1 MKKLMSTL
9 LVLAYVA
16 IAYFSVYVL
25 PHYYF
30 GAIIGAAGA
39 SLGTSFKQF
48 KEVKAFPDK
57 ALSAYFKRDKKKVSS
72 LLLVLLGIFLFVSLV
87 LEFNWQYGL
96 AFVVAIS
103 YAMLWNV
110 LHIQFLRKYY
120 FKAIHQLTTVDKE
133 PLLASIPISII
144 LLCI

>member
-1 MKKLMSTL
+1 MKKFVYAF
-9 LVLAYVA
+9 LVLAYVTV
-16 IAYFSVYVL
+16 AYLSVYVL

-39 SLGTSFKQF
+39 SLGASFKQF

-57 ALSAYFKRDKKKVSS
+57 ALLDYFKRDKKKASS
-72 LLLVLLGIFLFVSLV
+72 LLLVFLVIFLFVSLV

-120 FKAIHQLTTVDKE
+120 FKNA
-133 PLLASIPISII
+133 
-144 LLCI
+144 

>member
-1 MKKLMSTL
+1 MKKLMYTL

-16 IAYFSVYVL
+16 IAYLSVYVL

-39 SLGTSFKQF
+39 SLGASFKQF

-57 ALSAYFKRDKKKVSS
+57 ALTAYFKWDKTTTVI
-72 LLLVLLGIFLFVSLV
+72 LLVVILGLILFVHLLPVSNV
-87 LEFNWQYGL
+87 QVGL
-96 AFVVAIS
+96 AFLVGLS
-103 YAMLWNV
+103 YGAFWNI

-120 FKAIHQLTTVDKE
+120 FKNA
-133 PLLASIPISII
+133 
-144 LLCI
+144 

>member
-1 MKKLMSTL
+1 MKKLVYVF

-16 IAYFSVYVL
+16 VAYLSVYLL
-25 PHYYF
+25 PHYYV

-39 SLGTSFKQF
+39 SLGASFKQF
-48 KEVKAFPDK
+48 KEVKACPDQP
-57 ALSAYFKRDKKKVSS
+57 LLAYFKWDKKKISS
-72 LLLVLLGIFLFVSLV
+72 LSVVLLGIFLFVSLV

-103 YAMLWNV
+103 YAMLWNI

-120 FKAIHQLTTVDKE
+120 LKNA
-133 PLLASIPISII
+133 
-144 LLCI
+144 

>member
-1 MKKLMSTL
+1 MKKMMYAL

-16 IAYFSVYVL
+16 IAYLSVYIF
-25 PHYYF
+25 PHYYV
-30 GAIIGAAGA
+30 GAIMGAAGA
-39 SLGTSFKQF
+39 SIGASYKQF

-57 ALSAYFKRDKKKVSS
+57 ALSAYVKWDKKKASS

-120 FKAIHQLTTVDKE
+120 FKNA
-133 PLLASIPISII
+133 
-144 LLCI
+144 

>member
-1 MKKLMSTL
+1 MKKLMYAL

-16 IAYFSVYVL
+16 VAYLSVYL
-25 PHYYF
+25 FPHYYV

-39 SLGTSFKQF
+39 SLGASFKQF
-48 KEVKAFPDK
+48 KEVQACPDQP
-57 ALSAYFKRDKKKVSS
+57 LLAYFKRDKKKTSS
-72 LLLVLLGIFLFVSLV
+72 LLLVLLGIILFVSLV
-87 LEFNWQYGL
+87 LEFNWQYGI

-120 FKAIHQLTTVDKE
+120 LKNA
-133 PLLASIPISII
+133 
-144 LLCI
+144 

>member
-1 MKKLMSTL
+1 MKKLVYAL
-9 LVLAYVA
+9 LVLAYVTV
-16 IAYFSVYVL
+16 AYLPVYVL
-25 PHYYF
+25 PHYYS

-39 SLGTSFKQF
+39 SLGASFKQF
-48 KEVKAFPDK
+48 KEVKASPDK
-57 ALSAYFKRDKKKVSS
+57 ALLAYFKRDEKKASS

-120 FKAIHQLTTVDKE
+120 FKNA
-133 PLLASIPISII
+133 
-144 LLCI
+144 

>member
-1 MKKLMSTL
+1 MKK
-9 LVLAYVA
+9 LVLAYVTV
-16 IAYFSVYVL
+16 AYLSVYVL
-25 PHYYF
+25 PHYYS

-39 SLGTSFKQF
+39 SLGASFKQF
-48 KEVKAFPDK
+48 KEVKASPDK
-57 ALSAYFKRDKKKVSS
+57 ALLAYFKRDEKKASS

-120 FKAIHQLTTVDKE
+120 FKNA
-133 PLLASIPISII
+133 
-144 LLCI
+144 

>member
-1 MKKLMSTL
+1 MKKLVYAL
-9 LVLAYVA
+9 LVLAYVTV
-16 IAYFSVYVL
+16 AYLSVYVL
-25 PHYYF
+25 PHYYS

-39 SLGTSFKQF
+39 SLGASFKQF
-48 KEVKAFPDK
+48 KEVKASPDK
-57 ALSAYFKRDKKKVSS
+57 ALLAYFKRDEKKASS

-110 LHIQFLRKYY
+110 LHIQFLRQYY
-120 FKAIHQLTTVDKE
+120 FKNA
-133 PLLASIPISII
+133 
-144 LLCI
+144 

>member
-1 MKKLMSTL
+1 MKKLVYAL
-9 LVLAYVA
+9 LVLAYVTV
-16 IAYFSVYVL
+16 AYLLVYVL
-25 PHYYF
+25 PHYYS

-39 SLGTSFKQF
+39 SLGASFKQF
-48 KEVKAFPDK
+48 KEVKASPDK
-57 ALSAYFKRDKKKVSS
+57 ALLAYFKRDEKKASS

-120 FKAIHQLTTVDKE
+120 FKNA
-133 PLLASIPISII
+133 
-144 LLCI
+144 

>member
-1 MKKLMSTL
+1 MKKFVYAF
-9 LVLAYVA
+9 LVLAYVTV
-16 IAYFSVYVL
+16 AYLSVYVL

-39 SLGTSFKQF
+39 SLGASFKQF

-57 ALSAYFKRDKKKVSS
+57 ALLDYFKRDKKKASS
-72 LLLVLLGIFLFVSLV
+72 LLLVFLGIFLFVSLV

-103 YAMLWNV
+103 YAILWNV

-120 FKAIHQLTTVDKE
+120 FKNA
-133 PLLASIPISII
+133 
-144 LLCI
+144 

>member
-1 MKKLMSTL
+1 MKKLMYAL
-9 LVLAYVA
+9 LVLAYVTV
-16 IAYFSVYVL
+16 AYLSVYVL
-25 PHYYF
+25 PHYYS

-39 SLGTSFKQF
+39 SLGASFKQF
-48 KEVKAFPDK
+48 KEVKASPDK
-57 ALSAYFKRDKKKVSS
+57 ALLAYFKRDEKKASS

-120 FKAIHQLTTVDKE
+120 FKNA
-133 PLLASIPISII
+133 
-144 LLCI
+144 